1 MPNMDSTTTSIE
13 PVTAGLDHQP
23 QNIDVIAGV
32 RQLIMAMDDRR
43 AELAEAGDVDNLAHG
58 AADVDLLIGEFSVVK
73 RQAQADIAKVMAE
86 ADERKREVPGLG
98 VVEVKGG
105 FDRKNWE
112 SGKVLHRVIMEAI
125 VDKETGEIHSFDS
138 PTAFA
143 TAVENNIRAC
153 LGMTGST
160 AWKVGERKPDGTY
173 KGGLRSLDI
182 DPTDYCDEIERPQ
195 LAIIPKRKVTS

>member
-1 MPNMDSTTTSIE
+1 MRLKSSKIPAIIFRSAPIQ
-13 PVTAGLDHQP
+13 PCHHQVAP
-23 QNIDVIAGV
+23 EVAVLVLLQERNIIGF
-32 RQLIMAMDDRR
+32 
-43 AELAEAGDVDNLAHG
+43 LAAFPKFQG
-58 AADVDLLIGEFSVVK
+58 
-73 RQAQADIAKVMAE
+73 
-86 ADERKREVPGLG
+86 EVPGLG

-182 DPTDYCDEIERPQ
+182 DPTDYCDEIERPR

>member
-1 MPNMDSTTTSIE
+1 MDSTTTSIE
-13 PVTAGLDHQP
+13 PVDTGLERQHQ
-23 QNIDVIAGV
+23 NVDVIAGV

-43 AELAEAGDVDNLAHG
+43 AELAEAGDIENLAHG

-86 ADERKREVPGLG
+86 EGERKREIPGLG
-98 VVEVKGG
+98 IVEVKGG

-112 SGKVLHRVIMEAI
+112 SAKVLHRVIMEAI
-125 VDKETGEIHSFDS
+125 VDKETGEFIPFGS
-138 PTAFA
+138 PTDLAD
-143 TAVENNIRAC
+143 AVEAAIKVC

-160 AWKVGERKPDGTY
+160 AWKVGEPKADGTY
-173 KGGLRSLDI
+173 KGGLRSLGI
-182 DPTDYCDEIERPQ
+182 DPTDYCDEVEKPR